1 MYLLIDKPKGITSH
15 DVIDHLR
22 KITGIRKIGH
32 AGTLDPNATGL
43 LLVGIGREATKKLWK
58 KYGKTDKTY
67 VAEIV
72 LGEETETHDP
82 EGRSRKQVRI
92 SHNAKSVR
100 DDKTGLYSL
109 PVLSNIEGVL
119 ESFVGEQEQ
128 VPPSF
133 SAVKIK
139 GKKAYELAREGRYI
153 RLNPR
158 KITIH
163 SIKLMKYKYPKLEIE
178 TRVSSGTYI
187 RALARDIGRKLGCGA
202 YLKNLRRTKI
212 GKYGI
217 NKSVKLNRLTKDNW
231 VNYKLSQK

>member
-158 KITIH
+158 KITI
-163 SIKLMKYKYPKLEIE
+163 
-178 TRVSSGTYI
+178 
-187 RALARDIGRKLGCGA
+187 
-202 YLKNLRRTKI
+202 
-212 GKYGI
+212 
-217 NKSVKLNRLTKDNW
+217 
-231 VNYKLSQK
+231 